1 LKRTSEYALAIRVFM
16 EKNCFNKKTFF
27 IVFLLIGITFV
38 AGCFSPPNS
47 GLNIYPKAVYT
58 ERGTHSVNGHLGCYF
73 LSQTAL
79 TENNNFLLDFKRD
92 HAYTSSGEHCRWGMR
107 ILSIETLP
115 GDGVIQV
122 FGVKNSY
129 MTYPYNWFSV
139 EIKPY
144 VQHINLTI
152 KNTDGLFRKVS
163 FNLKEPKRLAKLEVN
178 NWQTSLTTKE
188 DANAKN
194 TLNPPTRP
202 KPLTPIIKTPK
213 PNPSITQT
221 EQSPIPNTLIY
232 SGTGFMFSNKD
243 YVITNWHVIR
253 GAKNIKVK
261 FLNGEKINAEVL
273 LKDSKNDIA
282 FLKLERSPQLPAS
295 SLRVGN
301 SSNVR
306 MGDKV
311 FTIGYPAHWVMGQ
324 NPKYT
329 EGVVNALSGIK
340 DDPAVFQISA
350 QIQPGNSGG
359 PLFNQSGEVIGITQA
374 ALDPQLAT
382 KSIGALPQNVNYAIK
397 SSYISALLPMLPET
411 LIAPRGIVV
420 VPTEPENTL
429 ANFIGKVKKNIVL
442 IEANTK

>member
-1 LKRTSEYALAIRVFM
+1 
-16 EKNCFNKKTFF
+16 
-27 IVFLLIGITFV
+27 
-38 AGCFSPPNS
+38 
-47 GLNIYPKAVYT
+47 
-58 ERGTHSVNGHLGCYF
+58 
-73 LSQTAL
+73 
-79 TENNNFLLDFKRD
+79 
-92 HAYTSSGEHCRWGMR
+92 MR
-107 ILSIETLP
+107 LLSIETLP

-163 FNLKEPKRLAKLEVN
+163 FNMKEPMRLAKLETG
-178 NWQTSLTTKE
+178 NWQTSLNAKE
-188 DANAKN
+188 DVNASN
-194 TLNPPTRP
+194 TFNSTKKP
-202 KPLTPIIKTPK
+202 KPLPPVIQISKPK
-213 PNPSITQT
+213 PSITQT
-221 EQSPIPNTLIY
+221 EQSSIPNKPKY
-232 SGTGFMFSNKD
+232 SGTGFMFGSKD

-295 SLRVGN
+295 SLKVGN
-301 SSNVR
+301 SSSVR

-340 DDPAVFQISA
+340 DDPTVFQISA

-359 PLFNQSGEVIGITQA
+359 PIFDQSGNIIGIAQA
-374 ALDPQLAT
+374 SLDPQLAT
-382 KSIGALPQNVNYAIK
+382 ESIGALPQNVNYAIK
-397 SSYISALLPMLPET
+397 STYIKKLLPMLPET
-411 LIAPRGIVV
+411 LVSNRGIVV
-420 VPTEPENTL
+420 VPSEPKNSL
-429 ANFIGKVKKNIVL
+429 ANFIDKAKNNIVL
-442 IEANTK
+442 IEVSTK